1 MENQKSNTNSK
12 ATILKVLSQ
21 AVKNFKTHFKKDPV
35 ALTINPYTK
44 NLFDKEI
51 VIFNKAEDNLKNT
64 HFVVGGVKLE
74 VIVNDDTKQTQLLEL
89 K

>member
-1 MENQKSNTNSK
+1 MENKKIDSKYK
-12 ATILKVLSQ
+12 ATILQVLSQ

>member
-12 ATILKVLSQ
+12 VTILKVLSQ

-51 VIFNKAEDNLKNT
+51 IIFHKAEDNLKNT

-74 VIVNDDTKQTQLLEL
+74 VIVNDDTKETQLLEL